1 MYNNLE
7 YRISFMN
14 DDLPNL
20 YVLVSFQRTEER
32 TSRNNKN
39 ANRQVIMKGEVLTYW
54 GQTHISKSVLKWAA
68 ILSTG
73 EVWFAR

>member
-7 YRISFMN
+7 YRISLMN

-54 GQTHISKSVLKWAA
+54 GRHI
-68 ILSTG
+68 
-73 EVWFAR
+73 